1 MEEKYLYFRTAADD
15 AGVFPLSSLMYVDQN
30 TADKVK
36 FVFDLQGGS
45 PTAGTTDYKV
55 ITCSVTADKEKE
67 AIADFFDKVDKSP
80 SRLYVVADDVTST
93 YSGFITAVDGAINVD
108 ISADSVI
115 LSLTADQSLTSAD
128 SGKTVI
134 INGNGVDVTLPT
146 AEAGLTFTFIAGQ
159 DIATTSSTI
168 VQAAASEDFFGVVV
182 TGADGAA
189 VDKPVTGDTKISLVA
204 GAAKKGDRVE
214 CVSDGT
220 NWFVKGFAAL
230 ATGITF
236 DA

>member
-30 TADKVK
+30 TADKIK

-55 ITCSVTADKEKE
+55 ITCSVTANKEKE

-80 SRLYVVADDVTST
+80 SRLFNVADDVAGN
-93 YSGFITAVDGAINVD
+93 YSGYITAVDGAINVD

-115 LSLTADQSLTSAD
+115 LALTADQSLTSAD
-128 SGKTVI
+128 SGKTII

-146 AEAGLTFTFIAGQ
+146 AAAGDTFTFIAGQ
-159 DIATTSSTI
+159 DIATTNSTI

-182 TGADGAA
+182 TGATA
-189 VDKPVTGDTKISLVA
+189 VVDTPATGDTKINFVA
-204 GAAKKGDRVE
+204 GAAKKGDRIE

-220 NWFVKGFAAL
+220 NWFIKGFCLAAG
-230 ATGITF
+230 GITF
-236 DA
+236 A